1 MSPLPSAMNE
11 AGMPPSGAGP
21 QQELPGTTPPD
32 NAESNLG
39 RWVAFLSRAEIP
51 VLRSSVDELARLE
64 QNEDKITAR
73 DISGVIL
80 RDPMLTLRVLRYL
93 PEYRRNRRGTE
104 ITTVGHAVMMLG
116 ITPFFRQFRD
126 MKVVEDVL
134 AECPH
139 ALEGFLKVVNWAR
152 HAALHAREW
161 AALRYDIESDEVII
175 AALLHDVA
183 EMLLWCL
190 APECATQIAGRMR
203 QDETLR
209 SAIAQESMLG
219 FKLVDLQL
227 ALLEE
232 WRLPTLL
239 QSLMDGDHNNLPR
252 ARIVAL
258 AIALARHSA
267 NGWDDAAL
275 SGDYAAIRKFLALS
289 GCDLMARIHRVALSA
304 IRRLERHGELR
315 SAAWLPPTP
324 VAWPDAECDGTVD
337 GDAAGRPA
345 VLKRAVEL
353 LTVRA
358 AQDPDFLE
366 MLSLVLHAMHAG
378 VGLERVLFMAIND
391 AHDAATAKYV
401 TGSREAFR
409 LQTFQIDLACPHVFS
424 RLVANGTG
432 IWYRAV
438 AGNDLPAVPREIR
451 RVIGDNEFFAMVVAV
466 DGNPIGLIYADGG
479 GHHPGLDAGQY
490 EEFQTLCLLL
500 ANALGREPKTGHFL

>member
-1 MSPLPSAMNE
+1 V
-11 AGMPPSGAGP
+11 
-21 QQELPGTTPPD
+21 
-32 NAESNLG
+32 SNLDQ
-39 RWVAFLSRAEIP
+39 WTAFLCQVEIP

-64 QNEDKITAR
+64 QNEDNITAR

-139 ALEGFLKVVNWAR
+139 AMEGFLKVVNRAR

-161 AALRYDIESDEVII
+161 AALRHDIESDEVII

-190 APECATQIAGRMR
+190 APECATQIAARLR
-203 QDETLR
+203 QDKALR
-209 SAIAQESMLG
+209 SAVAQESVLG
-219 FKLVDLQL
+219 FRLMDLQL
-227 ALLEE
+227 ALLEK
-232 WRLPTLL
+232 WRLPALL
-239 QSLMDGDHNNLPR
+239 QSLMDDDHSNPPR
-252 ARIVAL
+252 ARIVAM

-267 NGWDDAAL
+267 NGWDDPAL
-275 SGDYAAIRKFLALS
+275 SDDYAAIRKFLALS
-289 GCDLMARIHRVALSA
+289 ERDVMTRIHRVALSA
-304 IRRLERHGELR
+304 IRRLERHGELP

-324 VAWPDAECDGTVD
+324 AAWADTGCDGV
-337 GDAAGRPA
+337 GEEDAAGRPA
-345 VLKRAVEL
+345 VVRRTAEL

-366 MLSLVLHAMHAG
+366 TLSLVLHGMHAG
-378 VGLERVLFMAIND
+378 VGLDRVLFMAIND
-391 AHDAATAKYV
+391 AHDTATAKYV

-409 LQTFQIDLACPHVFS
+409 LQKFQIDLACPHVFS
-424 RLVANGTG
+424 RLVTDGTG
-432 IWYRAV
+432 VWYRAA
-438 AGNDLPAVPREIR
+438 AGDELPAVPLEISK
-451 RVIGDNEFFAMVVAV
+451 VIGNNEFFAMAIAV
-466 DGNPIGLIYADGG
+466 NGNPIGLIYADGG
-479 GHHPGLDAGQY
+479 CHHPVLDAGQY

-500 ANALGREPKTGHFL
+500 ATALGREPQTGHFL